1 MKFCPKRLRGESPR
15 AASAARNFAAGES
28 DFVRAAESN
37 RPIPKT
43 LMRDV
48 NERRGQCYA
57 RLCGTGRL
65 CSFCPCSRQDTLS
78 LYEGYSMRE

>member
-15 AASAARNFAAGES
+15 ADNAARNFAAGES
-28 DFVRAAESN
+28 DFVRPAESN

-43 LMRDV
+43 SLMGDV

-57 RLCGTGRL
+57 RLCGTL
-65 CSFCPCSRQDTLS
+65 
-78 LYEGYSMRE
+78 